1 MTEDPVKLYVVVMA
15 ILVCVLGWVAKE
27 SYDQASA
34 YATAIDTAE
43 RDAKTFRQR
52 ATSVTTLIN
61 QLSASK
67 LKDLDHITLVENAA
81 RTNLRG
87 QRRINRESP
96 RRLKGQSGKE
106 LRWKVEIARAARGG
120 TGGPVSR
127 NDVAKFCRQ
136 VELDS
141 RGILKVIEIEL
152 RRYHGEGTTKAGA
165 TEEIRDDVYTGS
177 VVVGMRVVD

>member
-34 YATAIDTAE
+34 YEMAIANSE
-43 RDAKTFRQR
+43 RDAKIFRQR
-52 ATSVTTLIN
+52 ATGVTTLIN

-81 RTNLRG
+81 RAHLGGTPAVTNERPT
-87 QRRINRESP
+87 RIP
-96 RRLKGQSGKE
+96 PKGKE
-106 LRWKVEIARAARGG
+106 LRWKVAVTRSSRGG
-120 TGGPVSR
+120 TKPVTR
-127 NDVAKFCRQ
+127 DQIAKFCRQ

-141 RGILKVIEIEL
+141 RGILKVIEITMN
-152 RRYHGEGTTKAGA
+152 RTQSEGSPPVGA
-165 TEEIRDDVYTGS
+165 AAEIRDDRYTCS
-177 VVVGMRVVD
+177 IVVGMRVVD